1 MSVRNIIKEY
11 ALVTTITEPI
21 TFSGPFPSPITVNV
35 TFVKIGR
42 SVIVTIPD
50 VTGHI
55 TTSTIISSSPIPE
68 TMYSDTQMILPY
80 IVANESG
87 HGIASMTVYNNY
99 FEFYH
104 TTTGHSAFPLTST
117 LNLGFNGFCVTYTSQ
132 N

>member
-1 MSVRNIIKEY
+1 MSVRNILQEY
-11 ALVTTITEPI
+11 TLVTTLTEPI

-35 TFVKIGR
+35 NFVKIG
-42 SVIVTIPD
+42 ITVTVTFPD
-50 VTGHI
+50 DTGHI
-55 TTSTIISSSPIPE
+55 TTSTIISSPIPE

-104 TTTGHSAFPLTST
+104 TTTGQFPFPVTST
-117 LNLGFNGFCVTYTSQ
+117 LHLGF
-132 N
+132 